1 MVHLKDFIKNAL
13 SERDL
18 KNKLLQAL
26 YAHGGSADVIQLCAD
41 NNIAL
46 KSARPPY

>member
-1 MVHLKDFIKNAL
+1 MVHLKDYIQNAL

-26 YAHGGSADVIQLCAD
+26 NAHEGSADVIQLCAD
-41 NNIAL
+41 NNL
-46 KSARPPY
+46 LLNQ